1 MLAMSPDQSHSLA
14 PDTAPA
20 RPDVAA
26 RAGAP
31 IAAFDVDGTL
41 TWADS
46 FSLFLRFVAGR
57 WGFLFKMARLMPG
70 FVAYGFGLMPRA
82 GLKEKII
89 HAFFGG
95 MKASLY
101 HHLCA
106 DYARFIYPIIAR
118 PDALARL
125 RAHQGIHDH
134 VVLVSASLQDYLT
147 CWATNLGVEAVLAT
161 RVEVVAGKLTGRL
174 DGPNCWGPQKLSAIQ
189 SAYGEAPLVAAYGD
203 TRGDKE
209 MLAGAQ
215 NPGYRL
221 FQERPANYKAQ
232 IWRLY
237 LGNQMERWRDKRG

>member
-1 MLAMSPDQSHSLA
+1 MSLDQPNS
-14 PDTAPA
+14 PA
-20 RPDVAA
+20 HAIRPLGQTDIA
-26 RAGAP
+26 RADAP

-46 FSLFLRFVAGR
+46 FTLFLRFAVGR
-57 WGFLFKMARLMPG
+57 FGFFVRLVRLTPS
-70 FVAYGFGLMPRA
+70 FIAYGFKQVSRA
-82 GLKEKII
+82 TLKERII
-89 HAFFGG
+89 MAFFSG
-95 MKASLY
+95 MGVARY
-101 HHLCA
+101 QALCA

-125 RAHQGIHDH
+125 RAHQGIHDR
-134 VVLVSASLQDYLT
+134 VVLVSASLQDYLV
-147 CWATNLGVEAVLAT
+147 CWAAELGVEAVLAT

-189 SAYGEAPLVAAYGD
+189 GTYGEAPLVAAYGD

-221 FQERPANYKAQ
+221 FQEQPANYKSQ

-237 LGNQMERWRDKRG
+237 LGNQMERWRANKC